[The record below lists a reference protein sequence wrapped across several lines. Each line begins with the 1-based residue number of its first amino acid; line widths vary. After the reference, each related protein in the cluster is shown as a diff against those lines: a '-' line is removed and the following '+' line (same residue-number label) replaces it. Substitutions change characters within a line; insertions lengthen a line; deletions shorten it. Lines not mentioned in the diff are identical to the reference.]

1 MPALAKRRGFAV
13 PRSVG
18 GIGGCAA
25 NPPIRLSQP
34 HRLRLKVRLYE
45 TDIYGHVNHAHYI
58 HYFESGRIEALAS
71 IGMSIEE
78 MKRQGY
84 LIFAAEISVK
94 YHAPAYL
101 GDELEVVTAVREMRG
116 ARSIWA
122 QEVRNAATGQ
132 LIASGLVTGALMSDT
147 GRPARLPP
155 AFVEKLALLHQPG

>member
-1 MPALAKRRGFAV
+1 MGEL
-13 PRSVG
+13 
-18 GIGGCAA
+18 
-25 NPPIRLSQP
+25 

-45 TDIYGHVNHAHYI
+45 TDIYGHVNHAHYV

-71 IGMSIEE
+71 IGLSIEE

-84 LIFAAEISVK
+84 LIFAAEISVI

-101 GDELEVVTAVREMRG
+101 GNELEVVTGVREMRG
-116 ARSIWA
+116 ARSIWV
-122 QEVRNAATGQ
+122 QEVRNATTGQ
-132 LIASGLVTGALMSDT
+132 LLASGLVTGALMSDT